1 MNAGYSVTER
11 RAGGLNLKKIKTQRK
26 KMPTKKVTSD
36 MQVLAWKQNMKS
48 QDNRSPP
55 WIIHPIVMETS
66 KNNFKGLADK

>member
-1 MNAGYSVTER
+1 MS
-11 RAGGLNLKKIKTQRK
+11 
-26 KMPTKKVTSD
+26 TKKVTSD